1 MSKYKTVYGV
11 YYIRKD
17 RQLGQSNFFDS
28 VSEANWYSKIYLTP
42 EWESYVLEQTYELE
56 D

>member
-11 YYIRKD
+11 YYISRD
-17 RQLGQSNFFDS
+17 GQRGQSNFFDS
-28 VSEANWYSKIYLTP
+28 VDEANWYAKQFLTP
-42 EWESYVLEQTYELE
+42 EWRSYVLEQTYELE